1 MDSSRWNRSVLVAV
15 LIVPFGAPAALAA
28 DAAGAS
34 IETAPAAWAR
44 WQGRVSLGLTAPA
57 GRALSL
63 GGATAKLQ
71 ADSLSVLGDY
81 YFGDVSG
88 AQSHAGGWRAT
99 SGVIVGSRSPLW
111 SGQASLTASRGLLGV
126 ERQVSGLLPVLP
138 MAPDPAAETTAVTY
152 VGLGYTG
159 LSLRSNW
166 SFSADLGLVARSPGN
181 VIKLGRVFTGSHG
194 ADDLLRELR
203 LAPMLQLGVSYSF

>member
-1 MDSSRWNRSVLVAV
+1 MQSTRWNRSVLVA
-15 LIVPFGAPAALAA
+15 ALAVLGSVQPAFA
-28 DAAGAS
+28 D
-34 IETAPAAWAR
+34 ETTSSESALPAWAR

-63 GGATAKLQ
+63 ATPGSALQ
-71 ADSLSVLGDY
+71 ADRLSVLGDY
-81 YFGDVSG
+81 YFGDVSRARG
-88 AQSHAGGWRAT
+88 YAGGFRAT

-126 ERQVSGLLPVLP
+126 ERQVTGLLPSLP
-138 MAPDPAAETTAVTY
+138 NAADPNAETSAVPY
-152 VGLGYTG
+152 VGIGYTG

-166 SFSADLGLVARSPGN
+166 SFSADLGMVARSPGG
-181 VIKLGRVFTGSHG
+181 VVKLGRVFTGSQG
-194 ADDLLRELR
+194 VDDLLRELR